1 MFKSMLKEE
10 RQNLIMEQIN
20 AHEKVLTIALTQLL
34 NVSLDTVRRDLT
46 EMEEEGRIVKVH
58 GGAIS
63 KHYQVPFQQASVYK
77 QSVKQVV
84 AAKALKLLTEGTSI
98 LLSGGTIVL
107 ELVKLIPKDFK
118 GLVYTVSPL
127 IALEL
132 AQRTAIKVILLG
144 GCVSK
149 DSYLCTGSGVISQ
162 LNTLQVDLCILGSNG
177 LSIKQGLTDVDWELA
192 HVKSAIISASKKVAI
207 LSLSEKLDRVEE
219 VKVCDL
225 KQIDYFITELA
236 ANDESLKRYTK
247 HIHKIL

>member
-1 MFKSMLKEE
+1 MLKEE

-46 EMEEEGRIVKVH
+46 EMEEDGKIVKVH

-63 KHYQVPFQQASVYK
+63 KQYQVPFQQTSVYK
-77 QSVKQVV
+77 QNIKQVV
-84 AAKALKLLTEGTSI
+84 AAKALTLLTEGMSI

-132 AQRTAIKVILLG
+132 AQRTAINVILLG
-144 GCVSK
+144 GHVSK
-149 DSYLCTGSGVISQ
+149 DSYLCTGSSVINQ
-162 LNTLQVDLCILGSNG
+162 INNLRVDLCILGSNG
-177 LSIKQGLTDVDWELA
+177 LSAKNGLTDIEWEIA
-192 HVKSAIISASKKVAI
+192 HVKSAIIANAKKVAI
-207 LSLSEKLDRVEE
+207 LSISEKLEIVQE

-225 KQIDYFITELA
+225 KQIDYLITELPA
-236 ANDESLKRYTK
+236 DDASLGRYAK
-247 HIHKIL
+247 HIRKIL

>member
-1 MFKSMLKEE
+1 MLREE
-10 RQNLIMEQIN
+10 RQNLIMEQII
-20 AHEKVLTIALTQLL
+20 AHDKVLTTALTQLL

-46 EMEEEGRIVKVH
+46 ELEKDGKIVKVH

-63 KHYQVPFQQASVYK
+63 KHYQVPFQQATVYK
-77 QSVKQVV
+77 QSVKHTV
-84 AAKALKLLTEGTSI
+84 AAKALTLIADGMSI
-98 LLSGGTIVL
+98 LLSGGTIIL

-127 IALEL
+127 VALEL
-132 AQRTAIKVILLG
+132 AQRTNIKVILLG

-162 LNTLQVDLCILGSNG
+162 LNHIHVDLCLIGCNG
-177 LSIKQGLTDVDWELA
+177 LSVKHGLTDIDWELA
-192 HVKSAIISASKKVAI
+192 HVKSAIIAASKKTAI
-207 LSLSEKLDRVEE
+207 LGISEKLERIQE

-236 ANDESLKRYTK
+236 ADDEALKRYAK
-247 HIHKIL
+247 HIDKIL